1 MAVKDSQ
8 DVPSPSHLL
17 KKGMFKEFKNG
28 SYKGKFLFLSE
39 N

>member
-17 KKGMFKEFKNG
+17 KKGMFKELKNG

>member
-17 KKGMFKEFKNG
+17 KKRMFKEFKNG
-28 SYKGKFLFLSE
+28 SYKGKFLVLSE